1 MNPSIPQNLDEF
13 SASATTIKF
22 DRPIPLL
29 RGPIPAGPSDDPSI
43 SPHVLAFRNPQSW
56 AVAYKTCESKIISQC
71 EEGARFGCAIT
82 ASNKCKPPWWRS
94 FIGGAKLEDLKER
107 ERCEDRELEGCL
119 VAAKDKCVGF
129 AKEKCWK
136 PFREARI
143 AVREEEVVRNLV
155 SLVSVPQRS
164 SKWICLIGSGKFNFG
179 VTNFRA
185 SEFLGLI
192 KIMHGFLSRCSGIEE
207 EGEGGLEFWESHGSC
222 CLTEASFVSGR
233 FCGLDWART

>member
-1 MNPSIPQNLDEF
+1 MNPSIPQNLDEY

-29 RGPIPAGPSDDPSI
+29 RGPIPAGPPDDPSI
-43 SPHVLAFRNPQSW
+43 SPHVLAFRSPQSW

-82 ASNKCKPPWWRS
+82 ASNKCKPPWWRG
-94 FIGGAKLEDLKER
+94 FIGGARSEDLKER

-136 PFREARI
+136 PFRDARI
-143 AVREEEVVRNLV
+143 AVTEEEVVRNLV

-164 SKWICLIGSGKFNFG
+164 SKWISLIGFGKFNFG

-185 SEFLGLI
+185 SEFLGSNKNHAWFFKL
-192 KIMHGFLSRCSGIEE
+192 M
-207 EGEGGLEFWESHGSC
+207 
-222 CLTEASFVSGR
+222 
-233 FCGLDWART
+233 

>member
-164 SKWICLIGSGKFNFG
+164 SQLCKWEILRFALGTHLRDLYALAIVSISLLRAMKNG
-179 VTNFRA
+179 VKVFRQRLGRA
-185 SEFLGLI
+185 ESDAFLWYVFPV
-192 KIMHGFLSRCSGIEE
+192 K
-207 EGEGGLEFWESHGSC
+207 
-222 CLTEASFVSGR
+222 A
-233 FCGLDWART
+233 

>member
-1 MNPSIPQNLDEF
+1 MNPSIPQNLDEY

-29 RGPIPAGPSDDPSI
+29 RGPIPAGPPDDPSI

-82 ASNKCKPPWWRS
+82 ASNKCKPPWWRG
-94 FIGGAKLEDLKER
+94 FIGGARLEDLKER
-107 ERCEDRELEGCL
+107 ERCEDREMEGCL
-119 VAAKDKCVGF
+119 VEAKDKCVGF

-136 PFREARI
+136 PFRDARI

-164 SKWICLIGSGKFNFG
+164 K
-179 VTNFRA
+179 
-185 SEFLGLI
+185 
-192 KIMHGFLSRCSGIEE
+192 E
-207 EGEGGLEFWESHGSC
+207 EGAGGLEFWELHGSC
-222 CLTEASFVSGR
+222 CLTVASFLSGR
-233 FCGLDWART
+233 FCGLDWALKRIRRPSKIGVAQYHFMNHVRKPFASTPDVKVTRSVFP